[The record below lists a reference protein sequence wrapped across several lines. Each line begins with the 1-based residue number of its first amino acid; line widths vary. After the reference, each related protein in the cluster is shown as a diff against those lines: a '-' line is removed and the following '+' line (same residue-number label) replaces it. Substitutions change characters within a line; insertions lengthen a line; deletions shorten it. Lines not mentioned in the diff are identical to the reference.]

1 MFKLISCNVF
11 QREACW
17 AVAQAPQV
25 IDLEFLELGE
35 HANSVNLRAKIQA
48 AIDAA
53 DAAHRYE
60 AILLLF
66 GVCGNAT
73 VGLRA
78 GKTTLVMPR
87 AHDCC
92 TILLGSRKK
101 FQQEFGSAPSTPF
114 SSSGYFERGSYFLR
128 TDDGLNTVV
137 YGSALAEYEKKYG
150 KENAQ
155 YIWETLH
162 PKEAAGNT
170 DHKAVFID
178 LPQTAHLRLAE
189 RFQEEATKAG
199 KEYQRMEGDIRLI
212 RDLIWGRWNTDDYL
226 IVKPG
231 EQVVGVYDF
240 DEVVR
245 AEGGG
250 GKADEPVGGAK

>member
-1 MFKLISCNVF
+1 MYKLISCNVF

-17 AVAQAPQV
+17 AVAQAPEV

-35 HANSVNLRAKIQA
+35 HANSPNLRAKIQA

-53 DAAHRYE
+53 DAANRYQ

-78 GKTTLVMPR
+78 GKTMLVMPR

-101 FQQEFGSAPSTPF
+101 FQEEFGAAPSTPF
-114 SSSGYFERGSYFLR
+114 SSSGYLERGTYFLR
-128 TDDGLNTVV
+128 TDEGLNTVV
-137 YGSALAEYEKKYG
+137 YGNVLAEYEAKYG

-162 PKEAAGNT
+162 PKDAAGGQ

-189 RFQEEATKAG
+189 RFEEEAQKAG
-199 KEYQRMEGDIRLI
+199 KEYQRLAGDIRLI
-212 RDLIWGRWNTDDYL
+212 RDLIWGRWNGEDYL

-231 EQVVGVYDF
+231 EEVAGVYDF
-240 DEVVR
+240 DEIVR
-245 AEGGG
+245 AE
-250 GKADEPVGGAK
+250 KY

>member
-1 MFKLISCNVF
+1 MLKLISCNVF

-17 AVAQAPQV
+17 AVAQAPQA

-35 HANSVNLRAKIQA
+35 HANSANLRGKLQA

-53 DAAHRYE
+53 DATDRYQ

-73 VGLRA
+73 VGLQA
-78 GKTTLVMPR
+78 GKTMLVMPR

-101 FQQEFGSAPSTPF
+101 FQEEFGAAPSTPF
-114 SSSGYFERGSYFLR
+114 SSSGYVERGSYFMR
-128 TDDGLNTVV
+128 TDDGLNTVA
-137 YGSALAEYEKKYG
+137 YGNVLAEYEQKYG

-162 PKEAAGNT
+162 PKDANQSQN
-170 DHKAVFID
+170 HRAVFID

-189 RFQEEATKAG
+189 RFQEEAQKAG
-199 KEYQRMEGDIRLI
+199 KEYQRMQGDIRLI
-212 RDLIWGRWNTDDYL
+212 RDLIWGRWNPEDYL
-226 IVKPG
+226 LVKPG
-231 EQVVGVYDF
+231 ERIAGVYDF

-245 AEGGG
+245 AQSAGQD
-250 GKADEPVGGAK
+250 KPDGGAP

>member
-35 HANSVNLRAKIQA
+35 HANSANLRAKIQA

-53 DAAHRYE
+53 DAAGRYQ

-78 GKTTLVMPR
+78 GKTMLVMPR

-101 FQQEFGSAPSTPF
+101 FQEEFGDAPSTPF
-114 SSSGYFERGSYFLR
+114 SSSGYLERGAYFLR
-128 TDDGLNTVV
+128 TDDGFNTVV
-137 YGSALAEYEKKYG
+137 YGNVMAEYEAKYG

-162 PKEAAGNT
+162 PQGDAKAK

-189 RFQEEATKAG
+189 RFQEEAQKAG
-199 KEYQRMEGDIRLI
+199 KEYQRLEGDIRLI
-212 RDLIWGRWNTDDYL
+212 RDLIWGRWNAEEYL
-226 IVKPG
+226 MVKPG
-231 EQVVGVYDF
+231 EEVAGVYDF
-240 DEVVR
+240 EEIVR
-245 AEGGG
+245 A
-250 GKADEPVGGAK
+250 KKP